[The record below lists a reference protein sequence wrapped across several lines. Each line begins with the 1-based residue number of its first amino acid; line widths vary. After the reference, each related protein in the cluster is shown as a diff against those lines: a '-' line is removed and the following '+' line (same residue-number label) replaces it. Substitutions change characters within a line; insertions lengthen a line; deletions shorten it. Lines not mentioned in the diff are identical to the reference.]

1 VTEAEIYQRLTTI
14 FQDVLD
20 DDELVLEQTLTADD
34 VPQWDSLSHVRLIL
48 AVQKEFGVKFSAA
61 HVAGLKDVGGLASLV
76 QARLAQK

>member
-1 VTEAEIYQRLTTI
+1 MTDAEIYQRLATI

-20 DDELVLEQTLTADD
+20 DDALELTPTLTAED

-48 AVQKEFGVKFSAA
+48 AVQREFGVKFSAA

-76 QARLAQK
+76 KARLAQK